1 MDLLALKCDIHGVTT
16 HICQYTCCK
25 CASESAVATP
35 SASTNSTKVV
45 ICPECGAKYR
55 VNVAFGQ
62 LGSVITDLRIDSV
75 MSREGTLTLSA

>member
-35 SASTNSTKVV
+35 SASTNNASLQYAAQEVLDEYNSRK
-45 ICPECGAKYR
+45 
-55 VNVAFGQ
+55 
-62 LGSVITDLRIDSV
+62 RIDNDRLYSLIEALARALPTA
-75 MSREGTLTLSA
+75 SIA